1 MEISKTRNK
10 IIDAARQVFAKKGVE
25 NVTMNDI
32 AVAARK
38 GRRTLYTYFN
48 NKEELYWAVAETE
61 LDLLSDMMEQAA
73 SKDISPDKKII
84 EVIYARL
91 ETVKVEV
98 FRNGTLKAD
107 FFRDIWKV
115 ETVRKRFDIR
125 QILLF
130 KQILREGVEKG
141 VFDIDDVD
149 FTALLIHYCVKG
161 IEVPYIRGQIGSK
174 LEKEKRKEYVSNI
187 VFGALHKKSFI
198 K

>member
-1 MEISKTRNK
+1 MEISSTRDK

-25 NVTMNDI
+25 NATMNDI
-32 AVAARK
+32 AVAAKK

-61 LDLLSDMMEQAA
+61 LDLLSDMMQHAA
-73 SKDISPDKKII
+73 DKDVSPDQKLI

-98 FRNGTLKAD
+98 YRNGTLKAD

-115 ETVRKRFDIR
+115 ETVRKKFDIR
-125 QILLF
+125 QVSLF
-130 KQILREGVEKG
+130 KQILQEGVDKG
-141 VFDIDDVD
+141 VFQIDDVS
-149 FTALLIHYCVKG
+149 FAAVLIHYCLKG
-161 IEVPYIRGQIGSK
+161 LEVPYIRGQVGSH
-174 LEKEKRKEYVSNI
+174 LDKEKRKEYVSNI

>member
-1 MEISKTRNK
+1 MERSKTRDI

-32 AVAARK
+32 AIAAHK

-48 NKEELYWAVAETE
+48 NKEELYWGVAETE

-73 SKDISPDKKII
+73 CKDVSPDKKII
-84 EVIYARL
+84 DVIYARL
-91 ETVKVEV
+91 ETVKAEV
-98 FRNGTLKAD
+98 YRNGTLRAD

-115 ETVRKRFDIR
+115 ETVRKRFDLR

-149 FTALLIHYCVKG
+149 FTAVLMHYCVKG
-161 IEVPYIRGQIGSK
+161 IEVPYIRGQVGAH
-174 LEKEKRKEYVSNI
+174 LNKEQRKEYVSNI

>member
-1 MEISKTRNK
+1 MSKTRDK
-10 IIDAARQVFAKKGVE
+10 IIDAARQIFAKKGVE

-32 AVAARK
+32 AVAAGK

-73 SKDISPDKKII
+73 SKDISPDKKLI

-98 FRNGTLKAD
+98 YRNGTLRAD

-115 ETVRKRFDIR
+115 ETVRKKFDVR

-141 VFDIDDVD
+141 VFDIDDID
-149 FTALLIHYCVKG
+149 FTAVLIHYCVKG
-161 IEVPYIRGQIGSK
+161 LEVPYIRGQVGSHLDK
-174 LEKEKRKEYVSNI
+174 DKRKEYVSNI